1 MKEGTTMT
9 QRQAE
14 YMNSIER
21 ALSAIVELTG
31 HAHRDFPRRTETD
44 VKDFLENHYDD
55 MICYLNGIFSLAE
68 CAVGILVSSEFLDVY

>member
-1 MKEGTTMT
+1 MKEGTTIT

-31 HAHRDFPRRTETD
+31 RAIQDYPRRTEAD

-68 CAVGILVSSEFLDVY
+68 CAEGIMVSAEFIDVY